1 MLPALRHSQL
11 KLQADPSRAPADVSE
26 VVSHAHLFIA
36 SVPVPA
42 TPPAANSG
50 ATLLP
55 PSLDQVLLTAPD
67 SCAMYQATP
76 RSTKRE
82 VGEEITVSGPEGG
95 VHGVG
100 DPLPSPPVLLSAEI
114 VRSDK
119 ADKDCVVFIVA
130 GSFGTTLIVLRGRV
144 GDEGT
149 PGQTSVPDH
158 ASQLPSPSAHT
169 IRLTLAP
176 TAR

>member
-1 MLPALRHSQL
+1 L
-11 KLQADPSRAPADVSE
+11 ADPTLVPAD
-26 VVSHAHLFIA
+26 ANDLA
-36 SVPVPA
+36 TALVPVPR
-42 TPPAANSG
+42 PAADSD

-55 PSLDQVLLTAPD
+55 SSLDQILRTASD
-67 SCAMYQATP
+67 TGALATP

-82 VGEEITVSGPEGG
+82 VGEESTVPGPEGG

-114 VRSDK
+114 VRG
-119 ADKDCVVFIVA
+119 DKDFVVFIAA
-130 GSFGTTLIVLRGRV
+130 GSLGTTLIVLRGRV
-144 GDEGT
+144 GDDGT
-149 PGQTSVPDH
+149 PAFGQTSVPDH